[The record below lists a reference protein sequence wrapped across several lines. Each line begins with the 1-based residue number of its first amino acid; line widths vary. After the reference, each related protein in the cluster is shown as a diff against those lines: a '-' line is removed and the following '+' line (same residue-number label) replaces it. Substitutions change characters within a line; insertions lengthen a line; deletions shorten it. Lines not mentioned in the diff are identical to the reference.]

1 MATAGSRIGEA
12 SRASASGR
20 RVLLVLLLA
29 YIFNFIDRQII
40 GVLAVPIKAELA
52 LSDRQLG
59 LMGGIAFALFYSG
72 LAIPIAW
79 LADRKSRVN
88 IIAFSVGLWSLFT
101 AACGLAQNFWQLF
114 LARMGVGIGEAG
126 GVAPSYALISD
137 YFPPQK
143 RARALAF
150 FSLGI
155 PIGSALG
162 VFFGGWIATHLD
174 WRSAF
179 IIVGLAGIPAA
190 LLVKLAI
197 REPVRGG
204 FDSADGAASDP
215 APPFLTVIGT
225 LAASPSFWLLSFGA
239 ASGSILGYGL
249 IFWLPSFFSRSF
261 DLALDQVG
269 WFYGS
274 IVLVGGMA
282 GTWLGGWLGDRI
294 GPDRPGIYALIPAV
308 CFLIAAPTFALGLF
322 APNLIVAWALF
333 AVGQMLALA
342 WLGPIIA
349 AVQHI
354 VPPNMR
360 ASASASFLFINN
372 LIGIGFG
379 IFFLGYMSDAMTQA
393 YGEESLR
400 YSILY
405 GLGFYLLSALL
416 YFVAARM
423 LARDWW
429 APGKGVPARNARGG
443 YGMLLTIGA
452 GAVIIFI
459 PMVAGWDNAIVKA
472 SVAAG
477 AAALLAGLFLLLTQR
492 AGWSRS

>member
-1 MATAGSRIGEA
+1 MSNRAGPEEGA
-12 SRASASGR
+12 SPGG
-20 RVLLVLLLA
+20 RVLLILLVA

-40 GVLAVPIKAELA
+40 GVLAVPIKAELE
-52 LSDRQLG
+52 LSDTELS

-88 IIAFSVGLWSLFT
+88 IIAVSVALWSTFT
-101 AACGLAQNFWQLF
+101 ALCGFAQNFWQLF

-137 YFPPQK
+137 FYPKEK

-162 VFFGGWIATHLD
+162 VFFGGWIASHLD

-179 IIVGLAGIPAA
+179 LIVGLAGLPAA
-190 LLVKLAI
+190 LLVKLFI
-197 REPVRGG
+197 PEPVRGG
-204 FDSADGAASDP
+204 FDTADGRASDA
-215 APPFLTVIGT
+215 APPFGAVAAR
-225 LAASPSFWLLSFGA
+225 LASTPSFWLLSFGA

-261 DLALDQVG
+261 DLPLADVG

-274 IVLVGGMA
+274 IVLVGGVA
-282 GTWLGGWLGDRI
+282 GIWLGGWLGDRT
-294 GPDRPGIYALIPAV
+294 GPGDPGSYARVPSI
-308 CFLIAAPTFALGLF
+308 CFLVAAPTFAAGLF
-322 APNLIVAWALF
+322 APSLWLGWILF
-333 AVGQMLALA
+333 AIGQMLALA
-342 WLGPIIA
+342 WLGPVIA

-360 ASASASFLFINN
+360 ATASASFLFINN

-379 IFFLGYMSDAMTQA
+379 IFFLGFMSDWMAEA
-393 YGEESLR
+393 YGQDSLR

-405 GLGFYLLSALL
+405 GLVFYLLSALFYL
-416 YFVAARM
+416 IASRR
-423 LARDWW
+423 LKKDWF
-429 APGKGVPARNARGG
+429 
-443 YGMLLTIGA
+443 A
-452 GAVIIFI
+452 G
-459 PMVAGWDNAIVKA
+459 
-472 SVAAG
+472 
-477 AAALLAGLFLLLTQR
+477 
-492 AGWSRS
+492 

>member
-1 MATAGSRIGEA
+1 MAGGESRMGDA
-12 SRASASGR
+12 PGR
-20 RVLLVLLLA
+20 RVLLILLLA

-79 LADRKSRVN
+79 LADRRSRVD
-88 IIAFSVGLWSLFT
+88 IIAVSVALWSAFT
-101 AACGLAQNFWQLF
+101 AACGFTQNFWQLF

-137 YFPPQK
+137 FYPK
-143 RARALAF
+143 ERRARALAL

-162 VFFGGWIATHLD
+162 VFFGGWIASHLD

-179 IIVGLAGIPAA
+179 LIVGLAGIPAA
-190 LLVKLAI
+190 LMVRLFVP
-197 REPVRGG
+197 EPVRGG
-204 FDSADGAASDP
+204 FDTEEKRDSPSFSGEVGENRDSPSFSAPP
-215 APPFLTVIGT
+215 APPFLHVVAR
-225 LAASPSFWLLSFGA
+225 LARTPSFWLLSFGA

-261 DLALDQVG
+261 GLELSEVG

-274 IVLVGGMA
+274 IVLIGGVA
-282 GTWLGGWLGDRI
+282 GTWLGGWFGDRV
-294 GPDRPGIYALIPAV
+294 GAAHPGAYALIPAI
-308 CFLIAAPTFALGLF
+308 CFLAAAPVFALGLF
-322 APNLIVAWALF
+322 APSLALGWCLF

-342 WLGPIIA
+342 WLGPVIA

-360 ASASASFLFINN
+360 ATASASFLFINN

-379 IFFLGYMSDAMTQA
+379 IFFLGFMSDRMTA
-393 YGEESLR
+393 AHGADALK

-405 GLGFYLLSALL
+405 GLAFYLLSALI
-416 YFVAARM
+416 YFLAATR
-423 LARDWW
+423 LKRDWH
-429 APGKGVPARNARGG
+429 
-443 YGMLLTIGA
+443 
-452 GAVIIFI
+452 
-459 PMVAGWDNAIVKA
+459 
-472 SVAAG
+472 
-477 AAALLAGLFLLLTQR
+477 R
-492 AGWSRS
+492 A

>member
-1 MATAGSRIGEA
+1 MARSSNGK
-12 SRASASGR
+12 SGGG
-20 RVLLVLLLA
+20 RVLAILLLA

-40 GVLAVPIKAELA
+40 GVLAIPIKAELA
-52 LSDRQLG
+52 LSDTQLS

-88 IIAFSVGLWSLFT
+88 IIAVSVAFWSLFT
-101 AACGLAQNFWQLF
+101 ALCGLAQNFWHLF

-126 GVAPSYALISD
+126 GVAPSYALVSD
-137 YFPPQK
+137 YFPKEK
-143 RARALAF
+143 RARALAL

-162 VFFGGWIATHLD
+162 VFFGGWIASNID

-179 IIVGLAGIPAA
+179 LIVGLAGLPAA
-190 LLVKLAI
+190 LLVKIGI

-204 FDSADGAASDP
+204 FDTADGQTSEP
-215 APPFLTVIGT
+215 APPLPTVAAT
-225 LAASPSFWLLSFGA
+225 LARTPSFWLLSFGA

-261 DLALDQVG
+261 DLELSEVG

-274 IVLVGGMA
+274 IVLIGGMA
-282 GTWLGGWLGDRI
+282 GTWLGGWLGDRT
-294 GPDRPGIYALIPAV
+294 GPDRPATYALVPAI
-308 CFLIAAPTFALGLF
+308 CFMIAAPVFAVGLF
-322 APNLIVAWALF
+322 APSLAIGWILF
-333 AVGQMLALA
+333 AIGQMLALA
-342 WLGPIIA
+342 WLGPVIA

-360 ASASASFLFINN
+360 ATASASFLFINN

-379 IFFLGYMSDAMTQA
+379 IFFLGFMSDAMTA
-393 YGEESLR
+393 SYGDDSLR

-405 GLGFYLLSALL
+405 GLAFYLLSSIL
-416 YFVAARM
+416 YFLAAGR
-423 LARDWW
+423 LGRDWY
-429 APGKGVPARNARGG
+429 RG
-443 YGMLLTIGA
+443 TA
-452 GAVIIFI
+452 
-459 PMVAGWDNAIVKA
+459 
-472 SVAAG
+472 
-477 AAALLAGLFLLLTQR
+477 
-492 AGWSRS
+492 

>member
-1 MATAGSRIGEA
+1 MRGGSRNEGA
-12 SRASASGR
+12 GPGG
-20 RVLLVLLLA
+20 RVLLILLLA

-40 GVLAVPIKAELA
+40 GVLAVPIKTELL
-52 LSDRQLG
+52 LSDKQLG

-88 IIAFSVGLWSLFT
+88 IIAGSVALWSLFT
-101 AACGLAQNFWQLF
+101 ALCGVAQNFWHLF

-137 YFPPQK
+137 FYPKEK
-143 RARALAF
+143 RSRALAF

-162 VFFGGWIATHLD
+162 VFFGGWIASHLD

-179 IIVGLAGIPAA
+179 LIVGLAGLPAA
-190 LLVKLAI
+190 LLVKLFVP
-197 REPVRGG
+197 EPPRGG
-204 FDSADGAASDP
+204 FDEGPSEA
-215 APPFLTVIGT
+215 APPFAIVAAT
-225 LAASPSFWLLSFGA
+225 LARNPSFWLLSFGA

-249 IFWLPSFFSRSF
+249 IFWLPSFFARSF
-261 DLALDQVG
+261 HLELAQVG

-274 IVLVGGMA
+274 IVLVGGVA
-282 GTWLGGWLGDRI
+282 GTWLGGWFGDKA
-294 GPDRPGIYALIPAV
+294 GPERPAAYALIPAI
-308 CFLIAAPTFALGLF
+308 CFLIAAPVFALGLF
-322 APNLIVAWALF
+322 APSLWIGWLLF

-342 WLGPIIA
+342 WLGPVIA

-360 ASASASFLFINN
+360 ATASASFLFINN

-379 IFFLGYMSDAMTQA
+379 IFFLGFMSDTMTPL
-393 YGEESLR
+393 YGDDALK

-405 GLGFYLLSALL
+405 GLVFYVLSAAI
-416 YFVAARM
+416 YFAASKR
-423 LARDWW
+423 LGRDW
-429 APGKGVPARNARGG
+429 
-443 YGMLLTIGA
+443 
-452 GAVIIFI
+452 
-459 PMVAGWDNAIVKA
+459 
-472 SVAAG
+472 
-477 AAALLAGLFLLLTQR
+477 AAA
-492 AGWSRS
+492 

>member
-1 MATAGSRIGEA
+1 MRGGSGIG
-12 SRASASGR
+12 RTGPGG
-20 RVLLVLLLA
+20 RVLLILLLA

-40 GVLAVPIKAELA
+40 GVLALPIKAELG
-52 LSDRQLG
+52 LSDKQLG

-79 LADRKSRVN
+79 LADRRSRVN
-88 IIAFSVGLWSLFT
+88 IIAASVALWSLFT

-137 YFPPQK
+137 LYPREQ
-143 RARALAF
+143 RGRALAF

-162 VFFGGWIATHLD
+162 VFFGGWIASHLD

-179 IIVGLAGIPAA
+179 LIVGLAGLPAA
-190 LLVKLAI
+190 LLVKLFI
-197 REPVRGG
+197 PEPARGG
-204 FDSADGAASDP
+204 FDEGPSEA
-215 APPFLTVIGT
+215 APPFPTVAAT
-225 LAASPSFWLLSFGA
+225 LARTPSFWLLSFGA

-249 IFWLPSFFSRSF
+249 IFWLPSFFARSF
-261 DLALDQVG
+261 HLELAEVG

-274 IVLVGGMA
+274 IVLIGGVA
-282 GTWLGGWLGDRI
+282 GTWFGGWFGDRT
-294 GPDRPGIYALIPAV
+294 GPADPGAYARIPAL

-322 APNLIVAWALF
+322 APSLWLGWLLF
-333 AVGQMLALA
+333 AIGQMLALA
-342 WLGPIIA
+342 WLGPVIA

-360 ASASASFLFINN
+360 ATASASFLFINN

-379 IFFLGYMSDAMTQA
+379 IFFLGYMSDAMA
-393 YGEESLR
+393 AAHGADSLR

-405 GLGFYLLSALL
+405 GLAFYLLSALFYL
-416 YFVAARM
+416 IASRR
-423 LARDWW
+423 LAKDW
-429 APGKGVPARNARGG
+429 RG
-443 YGMLLTIGA
+443 
-452 GAVIIFI
+452 
-459 PMVAGWDNAIVKA
+459 
-472 SVAAG
+472 
-477 AAALLAGLFLLLTQR
+477 
-492 AGWSRS
+492 

>member
-1 MATAGSRIGEA
+1 MAMAAGR
-12 SRASASGR
+12 SAGTSAGG
-20 RVLLVLLLA
+20 RVLAILLLA

-40 GVLAVPIKAELA
+40 GVLAVPIKAELG

-88 IIAFSVGLWSLFT
+88 IIAASVAVWSLFT
-101 AACGLAQNFWQLF
+101 AACGFAQNFWHLF

-126 GVAPSYALISD
+126 GVAPSYGLISD
-137 YFPPQK
+137 FYPREK

-162 VFFGGWIATHLD
+162 VFFGGWIASHLD

-179 IIVGLAGIPAA
+179 LIVGLAGLPAA
-190 LLVKLAI
+190 LLVRLVI
-197 REPVRGG
+197 PEPVRGG
-204 FDSADGAASDP
+204 FDSADGSPSDP
-215 APPFLTVIGT
+215 APPFLEVAAA
-225 LAASPSFWLLSFGA
+225 LARTPSFWLLSFGA

-249 IFWLPSFFSRSF
+249 IFWLPSFFARSF
-261 DLALDQVG
+261 HLTLAQVG

-274 IVLVGGMA
+274 IVLIGGVA
-282 GTWLGGWLGDRI
+282 GTWLGGWIGDRV
-294 GPDRPGIYALIPAV
+294 GPASPGGYARVPAI
-308 CFLIAAPTFALGLF
+308 CFLIAAPCFALGLF
-322 APNLIVAWALF
+322 APSLWLGWLLF
-333 AVGQMLALA
+333 AIGQMLALA
-342 WLGPIIA
+342 WLGPVIA

-360 ASASASFLFINN
+360 ATASASFLFINN

-379 IFFLGYMSDAMTQA
+379 IFFLGYMSDAMTA
-393 YGEESLR
+393 AHGEDSLK

-405 GLGFYLLSALL
+405 GLVFYLLSSAI
-416 YFVAARM
+416 YF
-423 LARDWW
+423 
-429 APGKGVPARNARGG
+429 
-443 YGMLLTIGA
+443 I
-452 GAVIIFI
+452 
-459 PMVAGWDNAIVKA
+459 
-472 SVAAG
+472 AAG
-477 AAALLAGLFLLLTQR
+477 RLKKDWVG
-492 AGWSRS
+492 